1 MSNYQH
7 IIVTAKPHLLSDLI
21 DSRNPDATTPAQAA
35 INAETILAQAAPAL
49 RDALKTLLVAVMHNE
64 VTHKEMTQAISAL
77 NKCRV

>member
-7 IIVTAKPHLLSDLI
+7 VIVKAKPRPMSELI
-21 DSRNPDATTPAQAA
+21 DDKNPDATTPAQAA
-35 INAETILAQAAPAL
+35 INAETILAEAAPDL
-49 RDALKTLLVAVMHNE
+49 RDALEALIIAVMNNE